1 MSYSF
6 IKPKLKP
13 IFSMFSKI
21 WIMLIVAVVFIF
33 FCINI
38 AIKFGAYSLNTNS
51 QSKQE
56 KYDSIVL
63 QITEVKKEIA
73 VLTSKRDAALNI
85 YSSNNILK
93 KSLQNLF
100 DLVPDSVTLNNVFL
114 DKNLLIIKGVT
125 PSKDTYQLLMEA
137 PLKSI
142 FSSSSTTFYQMPNGW
157 LNFISTNKIE
167 NSEGFN
173 E

>member
-1 MSYSF
+1 M
-6 IKPKLKP
+6 
-13 IFSMFSKI
+13 
-21 WIMLIVAVVFIF
+21 
-33 FCINI
+33 
-38 AIKFGAYSLNTNS
+38 
-51 QSKQE
+51 
-56 KYDSIVL
+56 
-63 QITEVKKEIA
+63 
-73 VLTSKRDAALNI
+73 
-85 YSSNNILK
+85 
-93 KSLQNLF
+93 
-100 DLVPDSVTLNNVFL
+100 PDSVTLNNVFL